1 MALALYFTCDET
13 DHISAT
19 IAGNALIEDARWSQ
33 YVKGFACWAERKP
46 AFTPTGLYHVCSF
59 FHLEQ
64 QRFLLPSWCAMSK
77 VS

>member
-33 YVKGFACWAERKP
+33 YVKGFACWAERE
-46 AFTPTGLYHVCSF
+46 TGLHTHRTVPRVFVLS
-59 FHLEQ
+59 
-64 QRFLLPSWCAMSK
+64 P
-77 VS
+77 